1 MNAVGI
7 AIALR
12 TGSVRRTLLYMRK
25 CLTRLFIEAAS
36 SHIQINPSTN
46 QEKPLPMKFNN
57 HLRFTVLLAALL
69 VFAGT
74 AAAQSGP
81 VIDVGTTNSQLEM
94 SAEVQTAL
102 QLNISTGT
110 GGATVSGD
118 NATGLFTI
126 DFGVVNG
133 LGLGT
138 PSAGVVVVADATGA
152 LYKTPIN
159 LTPVYSGF
167 AGETAAV
174 TVIGGASGD
183 EDLALEGSSSISSA
197 STVTGSHGAFS
208 GAASGS
214 ANERFVGFYI
224 PRSEVAGDKTATLI
238 YTVTM
243 NLD

>member
-1 MNAVGI
+1 M
-7 AIALR
+7 
-12 TGSVRRTLLYMRK
+12 T
-25 CLTRLFIEAAS
+25 
-36 SHIQINPSTN
+36 
-46 QEKPLPMKFNN
+46 FNN
-57 HLRFTVLLAALL
+57 PLRFAVLFAALL

-81 VIDVGTTNSQLEM
+81 VIDADTTNSQLEM
-94 SAEVQTAL
+94 TAEVQTAL
-102 QLNISTGT
+102 QLNISTGI
-110 GGATVSGD
+110 GGATVSGS
-118 NATGLFTI
+118 NATGLFSI
-126 DFGVVNG
+126 DFGSVNG

-138 PSAGVVVVADATGA
+138 PSAGVVVAADGSGA

-167 AGETAAV
+167 NGDTADV

-183 EDLALEGSSSISSA
+183 EDLAREGSSSISSS
-197 STVTGSHGAFS
+197 STVAVSHGAFT
-208 GAASGS
+208 GAASDS

-224 PRSEVAGDKTATLI
+224 PRTEVAGAKTATLI